1 MAFRY
6 PTSIP
11 RSLEEQHERM
21 RELLRQL
28 EPIVFQNIEV
38 GTVETPI
45 AHGQKSVPRWVKDS
59 TPHSLSRVR
68 QTRPPDAKNVYFRAS
83 KACVIDLLVVL

>member
-21 RELLRQL
+21 RELLRQI
-28 EPIVFQNIEV
+28 EPIVLANVEV
-38 GTVETPI
+38 DTAETPI
-45 AHGQKSVPRWVKDS
+45 AHGQKSVPRWVRDS

-68 QTRPPDAKNVYFRAS
+68 QTRPADAKNVYFRAS
-83 KACVIDLLVVL
+83 KKCVIDLLVIL